1 MMRIRLAMMLM
12 VAAALTAGA
21 RPSAQDG
28 NGVYRTQFE
37 NDWVRV
43 VRVRYPANAKV
54 PTHGHPSTVTTYVYL
69 SESSPVRFTH
79 HGGRTH
85 VVTRRPTVPGAFR
98 VSRGGDETHEAENL
112 GPIASDFLRVELKT
126 DPAGS
131 ASPFYRDQR
140 RLGAAATTSS
150 DVRFTNAQLRI
161 TRVTAPGGHHVEV
174 ETTAN
179 APALLVALVDGTAS
193 VDGSPLALNAG
204 QERWIGPGRRERLTN
219 TGPAPLELLRIDLLT
234 PPRPG
239 SAGDGR

>member
-1 MMRIRLAMMLM
+1 MIRLRLALVLM
-12 VAAALTAGA
+12 VAAALTGGA

-43 VRVRYPANAKV
+43 VRVRYPGNTKV

-85 VVTRRPTVPGAFR
+85 IVTRRPTMPGAFR

-112 GPIASDFLRVELKT
+112 GPITSDFLRVELKT

-161 TRVTAPGGHHVEV
+161 TRVTAPGGHHIEV
-174 ETTAN
+174 ETSAS
-179 APALLVALVDGTAS
+179 APALLVALVDGTAT
-193 VDGSPLALNAG
+193 VDRATLPLKAG
-204 QERWIGPGRRERLTN
+204 QERWIAAGRRERLTN
-219 TGPAPLELLRIDLLT
+219 TGPAPLELLRLDLLT